1 MAFFPGFYKQAGSAV
16 GFRRLFW
23 RIFIAFWLG
32 DLAIMFATG
41 YTLIHNFESSQFSS
55 RYKTDMERQA
65 NELIKFYEGGESLK
79 SHKDVEKLIRGQ
91 DRSDNRGGRLQS
103 MIIIDSSQQQ
113 IFRYRLNL
121 NDKAT
126 FLELTVV
133 SESGDSYQVLAQNP
147 VIPRF
152 FKQALNRFQT
162 YQFVI
167 ILISAA
173 VVSALLSWTIVRPL
187 KQLGSYSR
195 SYASDQSVEAMPDKL
210 LNRGDELGDLATDI
224 EFMVNQTDKTMN
236 AQQQLLHDVS
246 HELRAP
252 LARLQASAALIE
264 KKIPDNS
271 YTDRIHNECGRIDQ
285 LIQQILNFSK
295 LDKQREEKEQF
306 DLVSLS
312 RALIDNIQF
321 EYPQRTISWQCN
333 ERSLL
338 INGFPESLS
347 QAIENII
354 RNACKYS
361 PEDSDI
367 DFSIVSAGNKVIV
380 NIRDRGEGVS
390 EGELM
395 KLQQP
400 FYRAGNKM
408 HTQGFGLG
416 LSIAQRAI
424 QKHSGELK
432 INNHADGGL
441 IVTIELPS

>member
-1 MAFFPGFYKQAGSAV
+1 VALFSGFYKRAGNVV
-16 GFRRLFW
+16 GFKRLFW

-55 RYKTDMERQA
+55 RYKADIERQA
-65 NELIKFYEGGESLK
+65 GDVIQLYEGGASLK
-79 SHKDVEKLIRGQ
+79 STKEVERIVRDKN
-91 DRSDNRGGRLQS
+91 DNRGGRFQA
-103 MIIIDSSQQQ
+103 MIIVDADQQQ
-113 IFRYRLNL
+113 VFRYRLNPK
-121 NDKAT
+121 DKEDLLS
-126 FLELTVV
+126 FSIE
-133 SESGDSYQVLAQNP
+133 SEKGESYQVLAQAP

-152 FKQALNRFQT
+152 FKQSLNRFQT

-187 KQLGSYSR
+187 KQLGAYSR
-195 SYASDQSVEAMPDKL
+195 SYASDQNIDALPDKL
-210 LNRGDELGDLATDI
+210 LHRGDELGDLAADI

-264 KKIPDNS
+264 KKVPNSS
-271 YTDRIHNECGRIDQ
+271 YTDRIHSECNRIDQ

-295 LDKQREEKEQF
+295 LDKQREEKESF
-306 DLVSLS
+306 DLIGLS

-321 EYPQRTISWQCN
+321 EYPQRLISLACD
-333 ERSLL
+333 EHSLP
-338 INGFPESLS
+338 IDGFPESLS

-361 PEDSDI
+361 PENSDI
-367 DFSIVSAGNKVIV
+367 DFSIVKNDNKVII
-380 NIRDRGEGVS
+380 NIRDRGDGVS
-390 EGELM
+390 ESELV

-424 QKHSGELK
+424 KKHNGKLK
-432 INNHADGGL
+432 INNHSDGGL
-441 IVTIELPS
+441 IVTIELPV